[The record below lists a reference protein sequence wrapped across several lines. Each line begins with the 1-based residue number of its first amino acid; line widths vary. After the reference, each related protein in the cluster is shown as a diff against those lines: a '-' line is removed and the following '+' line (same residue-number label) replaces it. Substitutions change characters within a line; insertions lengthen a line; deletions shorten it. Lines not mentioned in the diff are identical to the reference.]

1 VERRAVRV
9 PSVPFRPLPI
19 HARIEA
25 TFDSGRSRLFWIA
38 CIPAVLQNS
47 DMRIDA
53 LWQDIRFSCRSLIR
67 RPAFALVA
75 IFTFA
80 LGIGANTAIFS
91 VVNAV
96 LIQPLPYRDPSRL
109 TFVWGDMSAIG
120 YPRGPISGPEFTDL
134 RQHATLF
141 SSFGAI
147 WANSATIS
155 GDGDPQ
161 QLRVGFVTSNFF
173 DTLGATAAIGRTFN
187 EAEEEESAPPSILL
201 SWAVFQQRYGGDPSI
216 VGKNIQVNGQA
227 TTVIGIM
234 PADFR
239 LLFPPDAAVYEDL
252 EAWVPWLPF
261 SNLASGLRRQNFL
274 RVVGRM
280 KPGVELDQAREEVS
294 QIAGRISREYSNYGA
309 TGRRFNLVGLH
320 SEGVRDVRPGLIAV
334 LGGVVILLLT
344 ACLNVA
350 SLLIARASAR
360 TKETALRLA
369 VGASHP
375 QIVRQC
381 LVEGLILALT
391 GGVVGVFVGELGLR
405 ALVAL
410 RPAALTRIGDASID
424 STVLIFTGCVALFW
438 GVLFSFAPM
447 TQVIM
452 RTDVIGSVL
461 ANTRHIGAGRYRM
474 RAALVT
480 LQVALGVVLLVGA
493 GLMIRTF
500 ASIQRLDP
508 GYKPDRMLTFRLSL
522 PDRYDSQIAVNAFHQ
537 RLQAELAALPG
548 VTGTGAV
555 SHLPFDNIPNWGS
568 PYLTTPGQDPTSAPF
583 ADFRSVSPGYLE
595 TMGARLVEGR
605 FFTEADAPGSQPVV
619 IVDDLVAK
627 RSWPGES
634 AVGKRISIDPSVSGL
649 PERRAWATVVGVVR
663 HMRIRSLVEE
673 LSDQVYMPIRMVP
686 RPTTYVVQAA
696 GDPAELAGLT
706 RDAIRRLE
714 PQAPVY
720 DIHLLDE
727 NLMGA
732 RSVQRFTMLLAG
744 AFAGVALA
752 LAFVGVYGL
761 ITYSVNTRRYEF
773 GVRLA
778 LGARSDQIVRLA
790 MREGMVLL
798 IAGLGVGLA
807 GALGVAYFLRSQLFG
822 VTPLDLP
829 TYIIAIA
836 VIAIAGFFA
845 CWLPAR
851 RASVSNPLE
860 VMRAQ

>member
-47 DMRIDA
+47 DMQINA

-320 SEGVRDVRPGLIAV
+320 SEGVRYVRPGLIAV

-424 STVLIFTGCVALFW
+424 STV
-438 GVLFSFAPM
+438 
-447 TQVIM
+447 
-452 RTDVIGSVL
+452 
-461 ANTRHIGAGRYRM
+461 
-474 RAALVT
+474 
-480 LQVALGVVLLVGA
+480 
-493 GLMIRTF
+493 
-500 ASIQRLDP
+500 
-508 GYKPDRMLTFRLSL
+508 
-522 PDRYDSQIAVNAFHQ
+522 
-537 RLQAELAALPG
+537 
-548 VTGTGAV
+548 
-555 SHLPFDNIPNWGS
+555 
-568 PYLTTPGQDPTSAPF
+568 
-583 ADFRSVSPGYLE
+583 
-595 TMGARLVEGR
+595 
-605 FFTEADAPGSQPVV
+605 
-619 IVDDLVAK
+619 
-627 RSWPGES
+627 
-634 AVGKRISIDPSVSGL
+634 
-649 PERRAWATVVGVVR
+649 
-663 HMRIRSLVEE
+663 
-673 LSDQVYMPIRMVP
+673 
-686 RPTTYVVQAA
+686 
-696 GDPAELAGLT
+696 
-706 RDAIRRLE
+706 
-714 PQAPVY
+714 
-720 DIHLLDE
+720 
-727 NLMGA
+727 
-732 RSVQRFTMLLAG
+732 
-744 AFAGVALA
+744 
-752 LAFVGVYGL
+752 
-761 ITYSVNTRRYEF
+761 
-773 GVRLA
+773 
-778 LGARSDQIVRLA
+778 
-790 MREGMVLL
+790 
-798 IAGLGVGLA
+798 
-807 GALGVAYFLRSQLFG
+807 
-822 VTPLDLP
+822 
-829 TYIIAIA
+829 
-836 VIAIAGFFA
+836 
-845 CWLPAR
+845 
-851 RASVSNPLE
+851 
-860 VMRAQ
+860 